1 MAEITGNGS
10 VVKGNVFIF
19 PEDEELTIED
29 LNGFINY
36 HQQLVKDHY
45 KRNYD
50 IYIGKHEIINRP
62 DNDYGENNKLVVG
75 MPRLLVDEYAGY
87 FGGNPVTIQAQE
99 DSDNDALQDWL
110 KTANFDDEHSEVV
123 KSVAIYGRAYLLEY
137 LDDGKPQLAHV
148 EPDEGFMIYDD
159 TIKASPLAFVRYS
172 YDKERQLHG
181 TLYFADSR
189 SETGYEQQFNSEQ
202 LLEPEARVFHGVP
215 AQEFYA
221 NEERQGVFDG
231 AVTLINALDNAL
243 SRKANQVDYFDNA
256 YLKLLGVQ
264 LSPGMDENGN
274 PLPPQIDRQNR
285 LIYSPDVE
293 APNADIDFVSKP
305 DADNMQENL
314 INRLIDMI
322 YQTTMIPNFRDE
334 AFGGNSSGVAL
345 QFKLLPMQNLAA
357 FQERKF
363 QNALRAMFKVV
374 FESADGGQI
383 VPSAKV
389 DAWKDLEITYSRN
402 IPANLADSV
411 QTAVNASS
419 LVSQA
424 TAISMIPTIAD
435 PQAELEKKQEEQAEM
450 IKQSM
455 QNSDSVPDYLESG
468 EDDGTSSE
476 E

>member
-50 IYIGKHEIINRP
+50 IYIGQHEIVNRP

-87 FGGNPVTIQAQE
+87 FGGNPVTIQAKE

-110 KTANFDDEHSEVV
+110 KAANFDDEHSEVV

-172 YDKERQLHG
+172 YDKKRQLHG
-181 TLYFADSR
+181 TLYFADSK
-189 SETGYEQQFNSEQ
+189 SETGYEQQFNAEQ
-202 LLEPEARVFHGVP
+202 LFEPEARVFHGVP

-305 DADNMQENL
+305 DADGMQENL

-334 AFGGNSSGVAL
+334 AFGGN
-345 QFKLLPMQNLAA
+345 
-357 FQERKF
+357 
-363 QNALRAMFKVV
+363 
-374 FESADGGQI
+374 
-383 VPSAKV
+383 
-389 DAWKDLEITYSRN
+389 
-402 IPANLADSV
+402 
-411 QTAVNASS
+411 
-419 LVSQA
+419 
-424 TAISMIPTIAD
+424 
-435 PQAELEKKQEEQAEM
+435 
-450 IKQSM
+450 
-455 QNSDSVPDYLESG
+455 
-468 EDDGTSSE
+468 
-476 E
+476 